1 MVDSNKPKQNL
12 LASIRKPDKPDT
24 NIHNR
29 LQANK
34 DKFRASLRFS
44 ITLCAVGFS
53 KICAV
58 HYIVLCAV
66 VCLMDELG
74 MGFCVFGL

>member
-1 MVDSNKPKQNL
+1 MVDSNKPKRNL
-12 LASIRKPDKPDT
+12 LASIRKTDKPDT

-29 LQANK
+29 FQVNK
-34 DKFRASLRFS
+34 DKFRAPLRFS
-44 ITLCAVGFS
+44 ITLCVLGFS

-58 HYIVLCAV
+58 HYIVLCTV

-74 MGFCVFGL
+74 MEFCVFGL